1 MEYEPPPSAGADEPS
16 HAPAEQH
23 PVQVVVEDDLQRSR
37 LTVFFRL
44 LLAIPHIIWFGLWSL
59 FAFLIAIINWFI
71 TLIRGRS
78 AESLHDFFS
87 SYIRYATHLYA
98 YGFLAANP
106 YPGFTGKPGY
116 PVDVELPPIEPQNR
130 WKTLFRLILALPA
143 LILASVLV
151 GAPGGGGGG
160 TRRSGGGGGGG
171 AEQADWSDVSTGG
184 VIFAVAILAWFAVM
198 VRGRMPNGFRDLV
211 AYALRYNAQ
220 ALAYLLL
227 VTERYPNSD
236 PAEPPA
242 SAPPTPPA
250 VRVRIED
257 DLRRSRLTV
266 FFRLLLF
273 LPHLV
278 WYVLWS
284 IAAFFAVVAG
294 WFAALV
300 TGRMPRPL
308 HRFVAAYVRYQA
320 HLWAYL
326 FIIAN
331 PFPGFTGAPGIYPI
345 DLEIDSPERQSRW
358 KTLFRLFLAIP
369 ALIVSSTLGSVA
381 TIVGILGWFV
391 SLALGRMPKGLRNL
405 GAFEIRYSSQV
416 TAYLYLLTDRYP
428 YSGPWE
434 FAPEEP
440 EPLDAEPET
449 APA

>member
-1 MEYEPPPSAGADEPS
+1 MAYEPPESPPQAVER
-16 HAPAEQH
+16 H
-23 PVQVVVEDDLQRSR
+23 PVRVVVDDDLQRSR

-44 LLAIPHIIWFGLWSL
+44 LLAIPHIIWFLIWSF
-59 FAFLIAIINWFI
+59 FAFLISIINWLI

-78 AESLHDFFS
+78 VESLHDFYC
-87 SYIRYATHLYA
+87 SYIRYTTHLYA

-116 PVDVELPPIEPQNR
+116 PVDVEVPPLERQSR
-130 WKTLFRLILALPA
+130 WKTLFRLVLALPA

-160 TRRSGGGGGGG
+160 RNTTGGG
-171 AEQADWSDVSTGG
+171 AEQADWDAGG
-184 VIFAVAILAWFAVM
+184 FTAVGLVFAIAFLAWFVCV
-198 VRGRMPNGFRDLV
+198 VRGRMPGGFRDLV

-220 ALAYLLL
+220 TLAYLLL
-227 VTERYPNSD
+227 VTDRYPNSD
-236 PAEPPA
+236 PGDPPA
-242 SAPPTPPA
+242 SGPPKEPA
-250 VRVRIED
+250 VRIRIAD

-278 WYVLWS
+278 WYLLWT
-284 IAAFFAVVAG
+284 IAVFFAVLAG
-294 WFAALV
+294 WFATLV
-300 TGRMPRPL
+300 LGRLPQAF

-320 HLWAYL
+320 HIWAYV

-345 DLEIDSPERQSRW
+345 DLEIDPPERQSRW

-369 ALIVSSTLGSVA
+369 AFIVSSTLSSVVGL
-381 TIVGILGWFV
+381 VGIFGWFV
-391 SLALGRMPKGLRNL
+391 SLALGRMPEGLRNL

-416 TAYLYLLTDRYP
+416 YAYFYLLTDRYP

-434 FAPEEP
+434 FARERP
-440 EPLDAEPET
+440 EPLDAEPE
-449 APA
+449 AAAA